1 MARDK
6 PARARRRAAAVSGW
20 VAFAALFVVAVPL
33 HAKPLLDAA
42 PVPVAARARRLSHA
56 RFKPTAE
63 DFVEWKRQADE
74 LREQMRLNDE
84 LREANRQAFA
94 GRNSS
99 AGPRRLGVCVS
110 GQMARLELE
119 RKVEHLFKPNRDD
132 FVMDVVFA
140 LAPVHSLNFAYAAN
154 NKGGRKNWTVDG
166 IYEALGDSVGNG
178 TVVIDNTPQY
188 ANPMLQPLY
197 MQSAYFERGPAWT
210 RSAVKMWSGYWLC
223 YQHFTRLEQA
233 NGAPYDML
241 VKVRDDGWVVS
252 DIALG
257 TPKLSALWKGR
268 VIVPE
273 CRSEGGYADRW
284 AIMDA
289 AHGYAYFGAQL
300 LDWYFNFEQLW
311 ATEWRVSTSTTRR
324 PGNAENHLK
333 GVLALRNVPV
343 AQLTMDSIPIIQS
356 RLLPNG
362 TGDGRH
368 CASVFWS
375 DLGRTS
381 HEYAQCVPH
390 DAQSQALIYC
400 NRCDDGRAGH
410 SLPCEEMCSCLA
422 ARNTSRRCE
431 ARVEASASFCL
442 SAAVLA
448 RAPIEQPECGMCLRH
463 RCSLW
468 GGNKCASRW
477 GFTDPQG
484 TQRLECEC
492 ACCRQACGRERM
504 CDARDDAEGSPP
516 REERA
521 EQAPA
526 AAPTEPTAGVLGAVA
541 AVAVLAV
548 AVAAAAAHARRSS

>member
-1 MARDK
+1 
-6 PARARRRAAAVSGW
+6 
-20 VAFAALFVVAVPL
+20 
-33 HAKPLLDAA
+33 
-42 PVPVAARARRLSHA
+42 
-56 RFKPTAE
+56 
-63 DFVEWKRQADE
+63 
-74 LREQMRLNDE
+74 
-84 LREANRQAFA
+84 
-94 GRNSS
+94 
-99 AGPRRLGVCVS
+99 
-110 GQMARLELE
+110 
-119 RKVEHLFKPNRDD
+119 
-132 FVMDVVFA
+132 
-140 LAPVHSLNFAYAAN
+140 
-154 NKGGRKNWTVDG
+154 
-166 IYEALGDSVGNG
+166 
-178 TVVIDNTPQY
+178 
-188 ANPMLQPLY
+188 
-197 MQSAYFERGPAWT
+197 
-210 RSAVKMWSGYWLC
+210 
-223 YQHFTRLEQA
+223 
-233 NGAPYDML
+233 ML
-241 VKVRDDGWVVS
+241 VKVRDDGWLTS
-252 DIALG
+252 DV
-257 TPKLSALWKGR
+257 KLSGPPLEPMWKGR
-268 VIVPE
+268 VILSQ
-273 CRSEGGYADRW
+273 CRPEGGWNDRW

-492 ACCRQACGRERM
+492 ACCRQACGHERM
-504 CDARDDAEGSPP
+504 CDVGDFLPDKHLEEP
-516 REERA
+516 RERTLDGAPRA
-521 EQAPA
+521 RGARAQAFVA
-526 AAPTEPTAGVLGAVA
+526 LALAAGVALVSLATVRQRDRA
-541 AVAVLAV
+541 A
-548 AVAAAAAHARRSS
+548 SSAGRGVTTMVSPR

>member
-1 MARDK
+1 
-6 PARARRRAAAVSGW
+6 
-20 VAFAALFVVAVPL
+20 
-33 HAKPLLDAA
+33 
-42 PVPVAARARRLSHA
+42 
-56 RFKPTAE
+56 
-63 DFVEWKRQADE
+63 
-74 LREQMRLNDE
+74 MRLNDE

-252 DIALG
+252 DIRIGSEDL
-257 TPKLSALWKGR
+257 TPLWTGR

-289 AHGYAYFGAQL
+289 AHGYAYFGAQYVDYYL
-300 LDWYFNFEQLW
+300 NWAELW
-311 ATEWRVSTSTTRR
+311 GAAWAVSTNPRRR

-333 GVLALRNVPV
+333 GALHLYKAPALPVSANAVPIV
-343 AQLTMDSIPIIQS
+343 QS
-356 RLLPNG
+356 RTASTPNG
-362 TGDGRH
+362 GARACVSMRG
-368 CASVFWS
+368 F
-375 DLGRTS
+375 DLGP
-381 HEYAQCVPH
+381 EEQLACVPT
-390 DAQSQALIYC
+390 DAAARALVYC
-400 NRCDDGRAGH
+400 DRCDDGAAGH
-410 SLPCEEMCSCLA
+410 STTCEHMCAC
-422 ARNTSRRCE
+422 
-431 ARVEASASFCL
+431 VSAGNATGKCAELIDSNGGFCL
-442 SAAVLA
+442 RAAVLGN
-448 RAPIEQPECGMCLRH
+448 APIEQADCGMCVRH

-492 ACCRQACGRERM
+492 ACCRQACGHERM
-504 CDARDDAEGSPP
+504 CDVGDFLPDKHLEEP
-516 REERA
+516 RERTLDGAPRA
-521 EQAPA
+521 RGARAQAFVA
-526 AAPTEPTAGVLGAVA
+526 LALAAGVALVSLATVRQRDRA
-541 AVAVLAV
+541 A
-548 AVAAAAAHARRSS
+548 SSAGRGVTTMVSPR